1 MADKEIFVS
10 KSIKTKP
17 DMIAYRSAI
26 SRIVLWSYLIQSGP
40 CQTSEHQTIV
50 IIQD

>member
-26 SRIVLWSYLIQSGP
+26 SAILSCGHI
-40 CQTSEHQTIV
+40 
-50 IIQD
+50 